1 MTDDEVRGIVVQGAR
16 YLQAAQQDVDLN
28 LQLTHYNYA
37 VAYLDAATRYAD
49 AARIARLTGIDVAR
63 AMDMA
68 QAGQNAVNIAY
79 MQRLGIRIRVPFVG
93 GSEFPVVRLLKT
105 H

>member
-1 MTDDEVRGIVVQGAR
+1 MTNDEIMGITVQGAR

-37 VAYLDAATRYAD
+37 VAYFDTVMRYASAQD
-49 AARIARLTGIDVAR
+49 IARITGVDVVK

-68 QAGQNAVNIAY
+68 QRGQNAVNIAY
-79 MQRLGIRIRVPFVG
+79 MQKLGIPIRIPFV
-93 GSEFPVVRLLKT
+93 R
-105 H
+105 

>member
-1 MTDDEVRGIVVQGAR
+1 MTNDEIVGIAVQGAR

-37 VAYLDAATRYAD
+37 VAYFDAVMRYA
-49 AARIARLTGIDVAR
+49 APQEITRVTGIDINK

-68 QAGQNAVNIAY
+68 QRGQNAVNLAY
-79 MQRLGIRIRVPFVG
+79 MQKLGIPIRIPFVAQNRHG
-93 GSEFPVVRLLKT
+93 LGPAF
-105 H
+105 